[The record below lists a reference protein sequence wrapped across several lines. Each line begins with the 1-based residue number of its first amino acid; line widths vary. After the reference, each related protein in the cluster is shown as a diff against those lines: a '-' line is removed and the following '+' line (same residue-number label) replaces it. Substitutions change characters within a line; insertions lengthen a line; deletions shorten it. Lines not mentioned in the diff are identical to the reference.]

1 MERVNDL
8 GKVQESKQLSGRE
21 QPHKEIK
28 QMLLY
33 MQELKKNYKYLQ
45 LFVAPD
51 WNPENSSWTA
61 TYVNVTSDN
70 MSEGY
75 MGIYYNM
82 PVYVFKEMESHT
94 CCVLPIYK

>member
-1 MERVNDL
+1 MNCLFTD
-8 GKVQESKQLSGRE
+8 
-21 QPHKEIK
+21 KENR

-33 MQELKKNYKYLQ
+33 MQELKKSYKYLQ

-51 WNPENSSWTA
+51 WNPENSSWTT
-61 TYVNVTSDN
+61 TYTNVISND
-70 MSEGY
+70 MPEGY

-82 PVYVFKEMESHT
+82 PIYVFKEMESHT